1 MAAPD
6 GDEKVH
12 REALRQ
18 VELLSTLQAN
28 LRHPVVEKVVFF
40 TESAEEA
47 GWLLRQIP
55 SQLLPKLDIRSLGRQ
70 MMYSDALGV
79 ANELFESAWTVILNA
94 DVVIGAEWANSAEL
108 PSAIEAR
115 AQRRMCAT
123 LFSLFIYV
131 SASSHIA
138 FL

>member
-1 MAAPD
+1 VAAPD

>member
-18 VELLSTLQAN
+18 VELLGTLQAN

-55 SQLLPKLDIRSLGRQ
+55 TQLLPKLDVRSLGRQ

-115 AQRRMCAT
+115 AQRRMCAA
-123 LFSLFIYV
+123 LLPL
-131 SASSHIA
+131 HICV
-138 FL
+138 